1 METDFFEYSVDH
13 QLDPRR
19 VKEGLDL
26 IQQFFQAELSMPGCV
41 GVEGPTLVPGHEYP
55 IYRTCTRWNNVKS
68 FTAWMDSAER
78 RRLLGNGN
86 NAGYSFNGSMNWRGY
101 SQWIHASGGKNP
113 PAWKVNLIVLLT
125 LYPSIL
131 LIAAVQGKWPGYPPS
146 TLLISN
152 IASVSLTG
160 FLLIPWASRVY
171 GPWLDGDRN
180 TRWHPLYI
188 SSIVG
193 LLFLAW
199 IIAHW
204 ILI

>member
-13 QLDPRR
+13 HLDPRR
-19 VKEGLDL
+19 VKEGLGL
-26 IQQFFQAELSMPGCV
+26 IQQFFQAELNMPGCV
-41 GVEGPTLVPGHEYP
+41 GVEGPTFVPGHEYP
-55 IYRTCTRWNNVKS
+55 IYRTSTRWNNVES
-68 FTAWMDSAER
+68 FIAWMDSAER
-78 RRLLGNGN
+78 RRLLEDGS

-101 SQWIHASGGKNP
+101 SQWIHASGGENTP
-113 PAWKVNLIVLLT
+113 TWKMNLIVLLT

-131 LIAAVQGKWPGYPPS
+131 LIQAVQRGWPGYPPT
-146 TLLISN
+146 TLLIGN

-160 FLLIPWASRVY
+160 WLLVPWASRVY
-171 GPWLDGDRN
+171 GQWLRGDRN
-180 TRWHPLYI
+180 TRWQLIYI
-188 SSIVG
+188 SSIIG

>member
-1 METDFFEYSVDH
+1 MSNVLGGY
-13 QLDPRR
+13 
-19 VKEGLDL
+19 
-26 IQQFFQAELSMPGCV
+26 
-41 GVEGPTLVPGHEYP
+41 PGHLP
-55 IYRTCTRWNNVKS
+55 W
-68 FTAWMDSAER
+68 TAAISRID
-78 RRLLGNGN
+78 
-86 NAGYSFNGSMNWRGY
+86 GYSFNSSMNWRGY

-131 LIAAVQGKWPGYPPS
+131 LIGAVQGRWPGYPPT
-146 TLLISN
+146 TLIIGN

-188 SSIVG
+188 SSIIG
-193 LLFLAW
+193 FLFLAW

>member
-19 VKEGLDL
+19 IKEGLGL

-41 GVEGPTLVPGHEYP
+41 GVEGPTLVPCHEHL
-55 IYRTCTRWNNVKS
+55 IYRTCTRWTNVES
-68 FTAWMDSAER
+68 FIVWMGSAER
-78 RRLLGNGN
+78 RRLLENGS

-101 SQWIHASGGKNP
+101 GQWIHASGGENP

-131 LIAAVQGKWPGYPPS
+131 LIAAVHGKWPGYPPS

-188 SSIVG
+188 SSIIG